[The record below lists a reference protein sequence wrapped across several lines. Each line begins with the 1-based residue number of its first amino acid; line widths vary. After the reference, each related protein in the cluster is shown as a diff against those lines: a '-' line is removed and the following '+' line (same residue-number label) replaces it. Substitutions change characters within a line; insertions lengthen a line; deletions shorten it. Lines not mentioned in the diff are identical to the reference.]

1 MATLSINDLQA
12 NERHDRQA
20 MANLRGGM
28 SFGWIRPYQSG
39 RATTPFNVIIDK
51 LQVFNFRL
59 MNPIF
64 QTVNQTNLVDID
76 ITETFES
83 SVQVAVGQENLG
95 GNGGLPLPI

>member
-1 MATLSINDLQA
+1 MATLSINDLPA
-12 NERHDRQA
+12 NKSHDRQA
-20 MANLRGGM
+20 MTALRGGM
-28 SFGWIRPYQSG
+28 SFGWIRPYQS
-39 RATTPFNVIIDK
+39 ASASTPFNVIIGK

-59 MNPIF
+59 INPIF

-95 GNGGLPLPI
+95 SNGGLPLAI